1 MYTGELFMV
10 LTDNKILELSKAN
23 IITPFDERYLQS
35 ESYDLHIGDKVY
47 CLDSSK
53 TYIDLQDDN
62 NLTGMYVEYPLK
74 STGMMLSPKQFVLV
88 SLKETILLPDTI
100 TAHIRPRTRF
110 TRAGL
115 YVSSQHCNSSYN
127 GQLRI
132 GLYNFQD
139 RPIKIYPHIG
149 ICQIVFEELDG
160 TPSEARLYKNK
171 KTAQYQ
177 NEQDFRGPAADPV
190 VNELLESYLKSI

>member
-10 LTDNKILELSKAN
+10 LTDKKILELSKAN

-74 STGMMLSPKQFVLV
+74 SFEVILSFMCFA
-88 SLKETILLPDTI
+88 IL
-100 TAHIRPRTRF
+100 
-110 TRAGL
+110 
-115 YVSSQHCNSSYN
+115 S
-127 GQLRI
+127 I
-132 GLYNFQD
+132 G
-139 RPIKIYPHIG
+139 
-149 ICQIVFEELDG
+149 EE
-160 TPSEARLYKNK
+160 
-171 KTAQYQ
+171 
-177 NEQDFRGPAADPV
+177 
-190 VNELLESYLKSI
+190 